1 MKTVGRLLQLA
12 GLIALPVSM
21 VLEISNMLGRA
32 FGLSQMV
39 IMLVFGF
46 CAFQLG
52 RYLEGYAQQNAQS
65 GAARSAR

>member
-1 MKTVGRLLQLA
+1 MRGLGRLLQWA
-12 GLIALPVSM
+12 GLISLPVSM
-21 VLEISNMLGRA
+21 VLELSNLLGRA

-52 RYLEGYAQQNAQS
+52 RYIEGYAIQGESNNV
-65 GAARSAR
+65 

>member
-1 MKTVGRLLQLA
+1 MRVIGRLLQWA
-12 GLIALPVSM
+12 GLIALPVAM
-21 VLEISNMLGRA
+21 VLELSKLLGRA

-52 RYLEGYAQQNAQS
+52 RYLEGLAISNES
-65 GAARSAR
+65 